1 MTGTPY
7 YRWEDMSADQ
17 QAKLASINFLII
29 GAQKSGTSWLST
41 IVSAHSGAFIPER
54 KELHFFN
61 NKENYAAGVE
71 AYLEHFDDAWDH
83 AAIGEATPDYLWNV
97 PSETERSLHSDRFF
111 WEDQPARVKAL
122 LPNAALIVCLRDPV
136 SRAISA
142 FHHQVLRG
150 RIAPWE
156 RIRDSKYIDD
166 WGFVSKSWYTDQ
178 LQVWLDAYPPEA
190 VKVLIY
196 EEDIRPDD
204 NKLDTANE
212 VFDFLGLDPLEDT
225 GLLYEVHN
233 AQQQPLTSYLRQVP
247 GLRMPE
253 FAKSGPRP
261 LAERLIRGANRLA
274 PAALQKRLALKV
286 DEADWAALREALS
299 DEKARLEDLLQREL
313 PWKH

>member
-1 MTGTPY
+1 MTGTPC

-17 QAKLASINFLII
+17 QAKLASINSLII
-29 GAQKSGTSWLST
+29 GAEKSGTSWLST

-61 NKENYAAGVE
+61 NKDNYAAGVE
-71 AYLEHFDDAWDH
+71 AYLEHFEDGWDH

-122 LPNAALIVCLRDPV
+122 LPNTVLIVCLRDPV

-166 WGFVSKSWYTDQ
+166 WGFVSKSRYADQ

-225 GLLYEVHN
+225 GL
-233 AQQQPLTSYLRQVP
+233 
-247 GLRMPE
+247 RMPE

-286 DEADWAALREALS
+286 DEADRSALQEALS
-299 DEKARLEDLLQREL
+299 DETARLEGLLQREL